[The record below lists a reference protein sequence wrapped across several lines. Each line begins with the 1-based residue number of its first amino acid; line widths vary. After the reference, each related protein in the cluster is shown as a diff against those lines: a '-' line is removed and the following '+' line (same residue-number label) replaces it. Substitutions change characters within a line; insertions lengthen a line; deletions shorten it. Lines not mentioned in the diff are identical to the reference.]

1 MFYTFISR
9 KHWRWSNMD
18 KYSYVSDSLVLIILI
33 ENSSR
38 DKDELENIIRILITD
53 NVVRK
58 KFPGKFF
65 L

>member
-1 MFYTFISR
+1 
-9 KHWRWSNMD
+9 MD
-18 KYSYVSDSLVLIILI
+18 KYSYVSDSLILIILI